1 MLEGVNVALGVTGSI
16 AAVKTVELA
25 HELRRQGAS
34 VRGVLTDSA
43 RGIVHPWAVE
53 FATERDVVTEITGR
67 VEHVELCGRE
77 GWADVL
83 LIAPATANTVGKI
96 AGAVDDTPV
105 TTCATTAL
113 GAGVPV
119 VIAPAMHEPM
129 YDHPGVL
136 EALARLEDWGVTYAD
151 PRIEEGK
158 AKVASEGTIVT
169 EVARATTDDSLAGR
183 HVVVTAGATSEA
195 VDPIRTLTNRA
206 SGATGRAVA
215 RACYVRGADVT
226 LVHDGSDVHYA
237 DTRRVESAGEML
249 TAVRSAVAGSDAT
262 DAAGPGCGASGGGAP
277 ADATDGGT
285 TDGDALASTDP
296 ATSASEE
303 PTRERVG
310 EDGRTPH
317 DEPADALVSAAA
329 IGDFTVEAHDEK
341 IRSGEPMTLEL
352 TPTPKLVDTVR
363 EDHTELTM
371 VGFKA
376 ETAGEDDA
384 MIAEARSLRDRAGL
398 AFVVANDASVMGEP
412 ETRVLFVGDGDP
424 TEFVGSKTA
433 LGGKVADRLA
443 GALA

>member
-34 VRGVLTDSA
+34 VRAVTTDSA
-43 RGIVHPWAVE
+43 RGILHPWAVE
-53 FATERDVVTEITGR
+53 FATEHDVVTEITGR

-119 VIAPAMHEPM
+119 VVAPAMHEPM
-129 YDHPGVL
+129 YDHPGVI
-136 EALARLEDWGVTYAD
+136 ESLARLEEWGVSYAD

-158 AKVASEGTIVT
+158 AKIASEEAIVT

-183 HVVVTAGATSEA
+183 HVVVTAGATSESI
-195 VDPIRTLTNRA
+195 DPIRTLTNRA
-206 SGATGRAVA
+206 SGETGRAVA

-237 DTRRVESAGEML
+237 DTRQVESAEEML
-249 TAVRSAVAGSDAT
+249 TAVQSAVSGSSAT
-262 DAAGPGCGASGGGAP
+262 GTAAESGDDTPTA
-277 ADATDGGT
+277 AE
-285 TDGDALASTDP
+285 S

-303 PTRERVG
+303 PTRTGVEA
-310 EDGRTPH
+310 TTTAHH
-317 DEPADALVSAAA
+317 DRPADALVSAAA
-329 IGDFTVEAHDEK
+329 ISDFTVEAHDEK
-341 IRSGEPMTLEL
+341 IRSGESLTLEL
-352 TPTPKLVDTVR
+352 EPTPKLLDTVR
-363 EDHTELTM
+363 DDNPDLTM

-376 ETAGEDDA
+376 ETSGDDDA
-384 MIAEARSLRDRAGL
+384 MVAEARALRDRVGL
-398 AFVVANDASVMGEP
+398 TFVVANDASVMGET
-412 ETRVLFVGDGDP
+412 ETRVLFVADDDP
-424 TEFVGSKTA
+424 SEFVGSKTA
-433 LGGKVADRLA
+433 LGGRVADRLA
-443 GALA
+443 GVLSE